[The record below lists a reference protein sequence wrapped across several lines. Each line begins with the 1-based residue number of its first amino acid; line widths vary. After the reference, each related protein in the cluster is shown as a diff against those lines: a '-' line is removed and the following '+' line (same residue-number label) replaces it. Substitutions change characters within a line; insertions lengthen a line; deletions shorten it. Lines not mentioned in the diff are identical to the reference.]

1 MSTAEV
7 LLRAG
12 GDPRAVD
19 SKGYNVAHVCAQ
31 YGHSEMLFR
40 LITTDGVPVNSV
52 DADRRTPLHWAAY
65 KGFESSARLLLFLGG
80 DGRLQDVE
88 GCSALHWASIR
99 GYPAVCHLLV
109 QACGVDALTQC
120 DATGNTPGQLAA
132 EKGHKALAK
141 SMAMLRSKGTPP
153 RTSLAKARQALKRYE
168 LLPVLVGI
176 IASLLAGFIGVV
188 VREAGAPAVGIFV
201 AVSAVLGLVFLYRVR
216 ACDPGRIPEQAQGDV
231 EGFKR
236 LVEETSFSAAAG
248 KLCCTCNIIQPAR
261 SKHCSVCNSCVEV
274 FDHHC
279 PWVATCIGRRNRL
292 DFFLFLLLEMVALF
306 TSAIYT
312 VIFLANESDTVS
324 PGSLTGAIIFLMFN
338 AMMLIS
344 TTALGCTQAFNIA
357 QNLTT
362 NERSN
367 AFRYHYLRNEVG
379 QFVNP
384 HDRGCWKNCV
394 EALQDV
400 NSVTLDDGHKA

>member
-132 EKGHKALAK
+132 EKGHKARSCSARSRAK
-141 SMAMLRSKGTPP
+141 TLRSP
-153 RTSLAKARQALKRYE
+153 SL
-168 LLPVLVGI
+168 
-176 IASLLAGFIGVV
+176 S
-188 VREAGAPAVGIFV
+188 
-201 AVSAVLGLVFLYRVR
+201 
-216 ACDPGRIPEQAQGDV
+216 
-231 EGFKR
+231 
-236 LVEETSFSAAAG
+236 
-248 KLCCTCNIIQPAR
+248 
-261 SKHCSVCNSCVEV
+261 
-274 FDHHC
+274 
-279 PWVATCIGRRNRL
+279 
-292 DFFLFLLLEMVALF
+292 
-306 TSAIYT
+306 
-312 VIFLANESDTVS
+312 
-324 PGSLTGAIIFLMFN
+324 
-338 AMMLIS
+338 
-344 TTALGCTQAFNIA
+344 
-357 QNLTT
+357 
-362 NERSN
+362 
-367 AFRYHYLRNEVG
+367 
-379 QFVNP
+379 
-384 HDRGCWKNCV
+384 
-394 EALQDV
+394 
-400 NSVTLDDGHKA
+400 